1 MKDLAKPLAV
11 AVMMLSTATSA
22 TGWYL
27 AAHRGASAHF
37 DSCREQP
44 DGTVILGYA
53 YGVGDK
59 VTASFK
65 PTKAALVVSLRVHS
79 NSETRP
85 AIALPGELRIDTSG
99 GLRGRPVKHEDGTV
113 LSCVAVD
120 A

>member
-1 MKDLAKPLAV
+1 MKSVAKPLAV

-44 DGTVILGYA
+44 DGIVILGYA

-59 VTASFK
+59 VTTSFK

-85 AIALPGELRIDTSG
+85 AIALRGELRIDTG
-99 GLRGRPVKHEDGTV
+99 GLRGRPVTYEDGTV